1 MICSSEATR
10 IMPAIL
16 LDASPPSPSS
26 RLVLPVPLSPSI
38 SRRFSRYARAIGYFS
53 SPSSRSTMCYFSARL
68 TSAISR
74 WKLSTQSRRYSTTV
88 LKRALSVS
96 SLGHVLYELGIP
108 VGIISF
114 FLSKEHT
121 IEILG
126 TIEKSRIDFKLAICV
141 LLFYLY
147 HNGA

>member
-1 MICSSEATR
+1 M
-10 IMPAIL
+10 
-16 LDASPPSPSS
+16 PPSPSS
-26 RLVLPVPLSPSI
+26 RLVLYPSLFLLLFRADSLDI
-38 SRRFSRYARAIGYFS
+38 RARS
-53 SPSSRSTMCYFSARL
+53 D
-68 TSAISR
+68 TSHLRHREVRCIIF
-74 WKLSTQSRRYSTTV
+74 LLVLLRRYHGGNYRYSIAV
-88 LKRALSVS
+88 LLDDSFKTH
-96 SLGHVLYELGIP
+96 SLGLFTWARVLYELGIP

-121 IEILG
+121 MEILG

>member
-1 MICSSEATR
+1 M
-10 IMPAIL
+10 
-16 LDASPPSPSS
+16 PPSPSS

-38 SRRFSRYARAIGYFS
+38 PRRFSRYIARDRILLISVIAKCDVLFFCSSYFGD
-53 SPSSRSTMCYFSARL
+53 
-68 TSAISR
+68 I
-74 WKLSTQSRRYSTTV
+74 TV
-88 LKRALSVS
+88 EIIDTIAALLDDSFKTR
-96 SLGHVLYELGIP
+96 SLGLFTWARVLYELGIP

-121 IEILG
+121 MEILG